1 MRTLIT
7 AVLTL
12 ITLAIAPG
20 GPAWGQ
26 GRPERAAAI
35 QLYGEAKEAFER
47 GEFTGAI
54 DKLDAAYEHFPD
66 SNILVKK
73 AQCYEKLLEP
83 ERALHF
89 YKQALHLHGQGR
101 RLTRVLLAK
110 VETTI
115 KALRAEL
122 ERPVR
127 VSILCNVP
135 GAEILIDET
144 LHIAP
149 VVTDLPRGMHTVEA
163 RAAGWIPLPPRE
175 LRVKGIGEQSLY
187 LTMKPLSGYYVVH
200 AHAARQPKEIRVDRE
215 ILPVAAWKG
224 GAQTVPREARAG
236 RHELVCIYEEGAAWA
251 EFTVLKDLT
260 VELDC
265 PPPPVTRPP
274 PAPSTPKI
282 WEPLVFAAGL
292 GMVAASGVLFAGY
305 AEARDLPDR
314 CGTSV
319 RTNKLGW
326 GAGLGAAGL
335 AVTGVGTYF
344 LFFRE

>member
-7 AVLTL
+7 MVLTL
-12 ITLAIAPG
+12 LALTAP
-20 GPAWGQ
+20 PAVEAWGQ
-26 GRPERAAAI
+26 GRPDRLAAI
-35 QLYGEAKEAFER
+35 QLYGEAKALFEH
-47 GEFTGAI
+47 GEFAAAI
-54 DKLDAAYEHFPD
+54 EKLDAAYESFPD

-83 ERALHF
+83 EVALHF
-89 YKQALHLHGQGR
+89 YEQALHLHGQGR
-101 RLTRVLLAK
+101 RLTRVLLSK

-135 GAEILIDET
+135 GAELLIDGQ

-149 VVTDLPRGMHTVEA
+149 VVADLPRGTHLVEA
-163 RAAGWIPLPPRE
+163 RAEGWIPLPPRE

-187 LTMKPLSGYYVVH
+187 LTMKPLSGHYRVH
-200 AHAARQPKEIRVDRE
+200 AHGGAQPMEIRVDGE
-215 ILPVAAWKG
+215 ILPVAAWDG
-224 GAQTVPREARAG
+224 GARTLPREARAG
-236 RHELVCIYEEGAAWA
+236 RHELVCIYGAGAAWA

-260 VELDC
+260 VEVDC
-265 PPPPVTRPP
+265 PTPPVAPPP
-274 PAPSTPKI
+274 PAPTKPKI
-282 WEPLVFAAGL
+282 WEPLVFAAGI

-305 AEARDLPDR
+305 TEARDLPDR

-335 AVTGVGTYF
+335 AATGVGTYF